1 MADEGFAEV
10 VAGEL
15 DPKMMCVCG
24 SRLCIHNIRL
34 IVDVAEP
41 LIREIVAKD
50 IEDLPINH
58 TSPWR
63 KIPTGMTTFLRR
75 DAYLRAARV
84 ARGEQ

>member
-1 MADEGFAEV
+1 MADEGLAELV
-10 VAGEL
+10 YKSL

-34 IVDVAEP
+34 IVEAAEP
-41 LIREIVAKD
+41 RIRTEIAGQ

-63 KIPTGMTTFLRR
+63 RIPTGMTTFLRR
-75 DAYLRAARV
+75 EAYLRAARV